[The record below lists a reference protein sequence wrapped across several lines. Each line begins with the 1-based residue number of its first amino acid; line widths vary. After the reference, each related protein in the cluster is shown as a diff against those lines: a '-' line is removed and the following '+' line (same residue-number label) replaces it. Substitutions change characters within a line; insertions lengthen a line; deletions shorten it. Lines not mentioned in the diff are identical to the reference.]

1 MAQDK
6 KSFLLYCDLIHTV
19 EKMPIEKAG
28 ELFIHILRYVN
39 DQNPKTNDLIVD
51 LTFEPIKQSLKR
63 DLQKWESELE
73 NKSLGGRFGNLK
85 RWNLDLYNKVI
96 AKEISLD
103 EAELIVKNRIPSHT
117 DQIPSHRIASIAV
130 NVSDS
135 DSVIVKENK
144 IDRIVFIEKIQKD
157 FYQSLTP
164 FLKEF
169 GKEVLREFYEY
180 WSEPNKSKTKIK
192 FQLEKTWDTRLRLL
206 RWVSNDFGK
215 KKTEQAAAT
224 KSELS
229 KIYKKID

>member
-39 DQNPKTNDLIVD
+39 DQNPKTNDLIID

-117 DQIPSHRIASIAV
+117 DQIPSHSIASIAV
-130 NVSDS
+130 SVSDS

-144 IDRIVFIEKIQKD
+144 IDRIVFIEKIKKD

-164 FLKEF
+164 FVKEF
-169 GKEVLREFYEY
+169 GKEVLRDFYEY

-215 KKTEQAAAT
+215 KKTEQAAT

>member
-117 DQIPSHRIASIAV
+117 DQIPSHSIASIAV
-130 NVSDS
+130 SVSDS

-144 IDRIVFIEKIQKD
+144 IDRIVFIEKIKKD

-164 FLKEF
+164 FVKEF

-215 KKTEQAAAT
+215 KKTEQATT
-224 KSELS
+224 KSSDLT
-229 KIYKKID
+229 KLYKKID